1 MLKINEFT
9 PPGVVAWCMGI
20 GAIGQVQEAGAQG
33 MTWGHVPGMFQVWKI
48 MNGYEWFDGF

>member
-1 MLKINEFT
+1 MLKINELT

-33 MTWGHVPGMFQVWKI
+33 MTWGPCPRDVSGLE
-48 MNGYEWFDGF
+48 NYEWI